1 MEERLPQT
9 FVGRRRHGSTANGG
23 TMKAVNE
30 VKPINVLARFIAAWV
45 REHGENGAPFDSF
58 EALRTEPIEQKDV
71 ERWILGCNYA
81 YYRVG
86 DAMLEAD
93 LFPDDGDAATEL
105 LTCLDTQ
112 LKSIRDSNPLNLR
125 SKQPEAIAGELGKD
139 WPPFCRKSRSDIRK
153 SASGLKE
160 LSHRFAQ
167 RIPGLTDV
175 LREVATELAEEAR
188 WYRALAGRHPG
199 AEGIAER
206 GRVLVPLWCLKGVN
220 PLFTLLMWRDE
231 DAIDELA
238 RQLSAA
244 FSANGY
250 PSFDGGSRH
259 DAYRGV
265 VRAAQQLYLDGLAG
279 DGTVHAGDAL
289 DRLPLCELADL
300 LGREFFTLG
309 HPAPSRVLPP
319 WLTGKALLIWN
330 VVACAALGPRE
341 AIRPS
346 GPNRTATTLVP
357 AGAVTVAKRALRGEV
372 LLRRCLKNGER
383 EVAGALQLD
392 GAEPAGTVALGDGTS
407 RLWYVLGSAYDE
419 GARVPEALALA
430 ESALADHFLPTF
442 RLDDRGAQTEGAG
455 DSRYHAA
462 LTLVWGEEGWQ
473 LSLEDLGSKN
483 GTCVVRR
490 EGADTR
496 YLVLAARTLPDAAT
510 WARSRGVD
518 SAEVTVVDR
527 VALERGDVIQLCSSR
542 FELL

>member
-1 MEERLPQT
+1 
-9 FVGRRRHGSTANGG
+9 
-23 TMKAVNE
+23 MKTVNE
-30 VKPINVLARFIAAWV
+30 AKPINVLARFIAAWV
-45 REHGENGAPFDSF
+45 REHGGNGAPFDSF

-71 ERWILGCNYA
+71 ERWVLGCNYA

-86 DAMLEAD
+86 DALLEAD
-93 LFPDDGDAATEL
+93 LFPDDETTEAEL
-105 LTCLDTQ
+105 LACLDTQ

-125 SKQPEAIAGELGKD
+125 SKQPEAIAAEFGKD
-139 WPPFCRKSRSDIRK
+139 WPPFCKKSRSDIRK

-167 RIPGLTDV
+167 RVPGLTDV
-175 LREVATELAEEAR
+175 LRDVATELADEAR

-206 GRVLVPLWCLKGVN
+206 GRVLVPLWCIKGVN
-220 PLFTLLMWRDE
+220 PLFTLLMWQDE

-265 VRAAQQLYLDGLAG
+265 VCASQRLYLEGLAG
-279 DGTVHAGDAL
+279 DGTVHAAGTL
-289 DRLPLCELADL
+289 DRLPLRELADL
-300 LGREFFTLG
+300 LDREFFDLG

-319 WLTGKALLIWN
+319 WLAGKALLVWN
-330 VVACAALGPRE
+330 IVACAALGPRE

-357 AGAVTVAKRALRGEV
+357 GDAVTAAKRALRGEV

-383 EVAGALQLD
+383 EVAGMLQLD
-392 GAEPAGTVALGDGTS
+392 GAEPAGTVALDDGAS

-419 GARVPEALALA
+419 QARVPEALAPVADVLA
-430 ESALADHFLPTF
+430 AHFLPTMRF
-442 RLDDRGAQTEGAG
+442 DERGNQTEGTG

-462 LTLVWGEEGWQ
+462 LTLAWGDEGWQ

-490 EGADTR
+490 EGAGMR
-496 YLVLAARTLPDAAT
+496 YLVLAARSLPDAAA

-518 SAEVTVVDR
+518 PAEVTVVNR
-527 VALERGDVIQLCSSR
+527 VILERGDVIQLCGSR

>member
-1 MEERLPQT
+1 
-9 FVGRRRHGSTANGG
+9 
-23 TMKAVNE
+23 MKAVNE
-30 VKPINVLARFIAAWV
+30 AKPINVLARFIAAWV
-45 REHGENGAPFDSF
+45 REHDENGAPFDSF

-86 DAMLEAD
+86 DALLEAD
-93 LFPDDGDAATEL
+93 LFPDDDAATAEL
-105 LTCLDTQ
+105 IACLGAQ

-125 SKQPEAIAGELGKD
+125 SKQPEAIAAEFAKD
-139 WPPFCRKSRSDIRK
+139 WPPFCPKSRSDVRK

-175 LREVATELAEEAR
+175 LREVATELADEAR
-188 WYRALAGRHPG
+188 WYRALAGRYPG
-199 AEGIAER
+199 AEGISGR
-206 GRVLVPLWCLKGVN
+206 GRVLVPLWCLKKVN
-220 PLFTLLMWRDE
+220 PLFTLLMWQDE
-231 DAIDELA
+231 DAVDELA
-238 RQLSAA
+238 RQLSGA
-244 FSANGY
+244 FAANGY

-265 VRAAQQLYLDGLAG
+265 VRASQRLYLDGLA
-279 DGTVHAGDAL
+279 DGGAGRTDDTL

-300 LGREFFTLG
+300 LDREFFTLG

-319 WLTGKALLIWN
+319 WLAGKALLVWN

-357 AGAVTVAKRALRGEV
+357 GGTVTAAKRALRGEV

-383 EVAGALQLD
+383 EVAGVLQLD
-392 GAEPAGTVALGDGTS
+392 GAEPAGTVALDDGAS
-407 RLWYVLGSAYDE
+407 RLWYVLGSSYD
-419 GARVPEALALA
+419 GAARVPEAIASA
-430 ESALADHFLPTF
+430 EDALADHFLPTF
-442 RLDDRGAQTEGAG
+442 RLDERGIQTEGAG

-462 LTLVWGEEGWQ
+462 LVLTWGEEGWQ

-483 GTCVVRR
+483 GTYVVRR
-490 EGADTR
+490 DAAGAR
-496 YLVLAARTLPDAAT
+496 YLVLAARTRPDAAI

-518 SAEVTVVDR
+518 PTEVAVVDR
-527 VALERGDVIQLCSSR
+527 VALERGDVIQLCGSR